1 MKETNLII
9 LSGGCHVSQGVFQEH
24 ISGEDRVKLV
34 MSENHEGWPY
44 TLHNLG
50 VKSSKDLVRFLR
62 FLVRDKRKLI
72 VL

>member
-44 TLHNLG
+44 TLHNL
-50 VKSSKDLVRFLR
+50 
-62 FLVRDKRKLI
+62 
-72 VL
+72 